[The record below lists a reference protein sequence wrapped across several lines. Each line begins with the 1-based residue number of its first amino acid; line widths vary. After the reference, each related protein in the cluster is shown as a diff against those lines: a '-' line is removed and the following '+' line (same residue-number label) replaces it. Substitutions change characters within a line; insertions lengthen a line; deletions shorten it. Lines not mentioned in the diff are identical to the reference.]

1 MQASGGWRPLQP
13 PIRPGT
19 DGRAM
24 IEASPFVRLA
34 RLHVLSVAGDTFVT
48 VALAGSLFFNL
59 TPSEAKGKV
68 ALSLVLTMAPFAVV
82 APFLGPFIDRRA
94 SGRRRMALGAAAG
107 RAVLAMFAAEAVQGL
122 ALFPL
127 VFCLLVLSKAHGVAK
142 AALVKATV
150 GRDEDLVRANS
161 RLAVLASLAGLVAAL
176 PAVLVLKLP
185 FLGPGWVL
193 RLAAVVFGAG
203 ALASVTLVDHRG
215 DGPSADPEPARRE
228 AAERAAQAQGKE
240 RHPKAGLFAPGIVR
254 AATSMAV
261 LRGTVGFLAFHIAF
275 SFRRDGVQNIWFGLA
290 VAASA
295 LGSLLGSFLAPRL
308 RSVVREEHIVLGAL
322 VGVAVTGLVVWR
334 TTGVAM
340 AAVLAL
346 VVAVAAA
353 AARLAFDSLVQ
364 RDNSDAVQGR
374 AFARFESCFQ
384 LVWVLGALLP
394 VLLPFSR
401 PVGGLIVALLTTG
414 GAVAYTL
421 ELVAQRRARA
431 ALQSGEAA
439 RAALQSGEAAR
450 AAAAPSGNAGGPP
463 APLAP
468 PGPPAPP
475 APVPAPVPEP
485 VPSAVPAPS
494 GSPAGAATTELPLVE
509 TVEVQLPP
517 APPDVR

>member
-1 MQASGGWRPLQP
+1 MQAPGGWRPLQP
-13 PIRPGT
+13 PIRP
-19 DGRAM
+19 RAGSATG

-34 RLHVLSVAGDTFVT
+34 RLHVLSVAGDTCVT

-127 VFCLLVLSKAHGVAK
+127 VFCLLVLSRAHGVAK

-150 GRDEDLVRANS
+150 GRDDELVRANS
-161 RLAVLASLAGLVAAL
+161 RLAVLASLAGLTAAV

-203 ALASVTLVDHRG
+203 AIASVGLVDRLG
-215 DGPSADPEPARRE
+215 DGVAPDDGAAPA
-228 AAERAAQAQGKE
+228 AS
-240 RHPKAGLFAPGIVR
+240 AGLFAAGIVR

-261 LRGTVGFLAFHIAF
+261 LRGVVGFLAFQIAF
-275 SFRRDGVQNIWFGLA
+275 SFRRDGVANVWLGLA

-295 LGSLLGSFLAPRL
+295 IGSLLGSALAPRL
-308 RSVVREEHIVLGAL
+308 RLVLREEFIVLGAL
-322 VGVAVTGLVVWR
+322 ICVASTGMVVWLSE
-334 TTGVAM
+334 GLAM
-340 AAVLAL
+340 AAVLAF

-364 RDNSDAVQGR
+364 RDNADAVQGR

-384 LVWVLGALLP
+384 LVWVVGALLP
-394 VLLPFSR
+394 VLVRFSR
-401 PVGGLIVALLTTG
+401 PVGGLVVALLTAGGGLAYALELIAQRKARTG
-414 GAVAYTL
+414 GRPVLRTPL
-421 ELVAQRRARA
+421 D
-431 ALQSGEAA
+431 
-439 RAALQSGEAAR
+439 
-450 AAAAPSGNAGGPP
+450 GPP
-463 APLAP
+463 EVPSPPPEPL
-468 PGPPAPP
+468 PPAPP
-475 APVPAPVPEP
+475 RPPTAPPAPP
-485 VPSAVPAPS
+485 PSQGP
-494 GSPAGAATTELPLVE
+494 ATTELPVAP
-509 TVEVQLPP
+509 TVELP
-517 APPDVR
+517 VRSTPHEPQ